1 MDTPSLKKRH
11 AELALQIAEANHEY
25 HILARPTLTD
35 AEYDSRVREMRE
47 IESKVP
53 ELKAQVLQQ
62 VGAPSPGSKVKHSRP
77 MLSLDNVFTPDELR
91 RFFKTDYSI
100 VQEPK
105 IDGLSLGIHYD
116 CGRLTRAVTRGDGK
130 EGDDVTHNALVIPS
144 IPQTITF
151 MGPLE
156 VRGEVYISTS
166 DFEEIVKEM
175 EAEGDEPFSNAR
187 NAAAGSLKLKD
198 SVEASKR
205 RLSFIAY
212 HGYGL
217 QVKTQVE
224 LCNALE
230 VLGFTTTDP
239 EVLSIS
245 DVTSDTMDKINTE
258 RKLLPFETDGA
269 VFKIN
274 DFKIREELGIGT
286 KSPKWA
292 VAYKFPPEE
301 GRSVLRSCSWQIGR
315 TGTLNPVA
323 IMDPVRLGG
332 ATVTRASLCNMD
344 EIRRLNIALNDEIVV
359 VRAAEVI
366 PKVLRVAKRVDNR
379 IEINPPAVCP
389 SCGAPLFKDPEL
401 VAYICPNK
409 MGCTAQAEQRIEH
422 AMSKSCLDWDGFGKA
437 QVAEFVAH
445 GYTILSAIFGARAE
459 DVAWLKPAA
468 KKKFLAE
475 RERVKGIPLWRKL
488 HALGLDHIGKSFCQ
502 DLAFKY
508 GSILSVADDY
518 DGVLSIVGPNRGA
531 TMFKQIGELATEI
544 EALDLL
550 GFKFEEVKTE
560 VAQTAATGKIFVIT
574 GTLVTGTR
582 DAVASK
588 IESAGGVVKSS
599 VTKATN
605 YLIVGESP
613 GANKTAGA
621 AKHGT
626 KVISE
631 LDLYLL
637 LGYDSLPVPT
647 YADVN
652 LDDL

>member
-53 ELKAQVLQQ
+53 ELKARVLQQ

-274 DFKIREELGIGT
+274 DFKIREELGIGA

-366 PKVLRVAKRVDNR
+366 PKVLRVAKRVDGR
-379 IEINPPAVCP
+379 VDINPPAECP
-389 SCGAPLFKDPEL
+389 SCGTPLFKDPGL

-409 MGCTAQAEQRIEH
+409 EGCVAQAQQRIEH
-422 AMSKSCLDWDGFGKA
+422 AMSKSCLDWDGFGTA
-437 QVAEFVAH
+437 QVAEFVSR
-445 GYTILSAIFGARAE
+445 GFTTLSSVMGVT
-459 DVAWLKPAA
+459 DVDWMKAAA
-468 KKKFLAE
+468 KKKFIAE
-475 RERVKGIPLWRKL
+475 RERIKMVPLWRKL
-488 HALGLDHIGKSFCQ
+488 HALGFDHIGKSFCQ

-508 GSILSVADDY
+508 GSIMKIVDDY

-531 TMFKQIGELATEI
+531 TMFKQIGELSAEI
-544 EALDLL
+544 EALDSL
-550 GFKFEEVKTE
+550 GFKLEEVKTE
-560 VAQTAATGKIFVIT
+560 VTQTAATGKVFVIT

-582 DAVASK
+582 DNVATK
-588 IESAGGVVKSS
+588 IEKAGGVVKSS

-605 YLIVGESP
+605 YLVVGEEP

-621 AKHGT
+621 KKNG
-626 KVISE
+626 VPQISE
-631 LDLYLL
+631 EELYAI
-637 LGYDSLPVPT
+637 LGLNF
-647 YADVN
+647 DVASDPLN
-652 LDDL
+652 GVNIDDL